1 MHTTSEWTIN
11 TFFLSFHLSFFLFLF
26 FGSVA
31 CFVLFFTIIHY
42 LILHLRVLY
51 GQTSNSLFIQKK
63 LTLPLLSYYSS
74 TVASEFLQLIIEQYL
89 KINAISVSDKINF
102 LFNTQLTITLELNIF
117 HHFYSLHTFDSNSN
131 SNLLQFIFYFG
142 VGNSPVDYLIV
153 SFDGS
158 LSFSLITSG
167 KCHSSFHVLMKYYKY
182 DTLLQ

>member
-1 MHTTSEWTIN
+1 MN
-11 TFFLSFHLSFFLFLF
+11 NRK
-26 FGSVA
+26 A
-31 CFVLFFTIIHY
+31 
-42 LILHLRVLY
+42 
-51 GQTSNSLFIQKK
+51 
-63 LTLPLLSYYSS
+63 
-74 TVASEFLQLIIEQYL
+74 VASEFLQLIIKQFQ
-89 KINAISVSDKINF
+89 KNNAISVSDKINF

-158 LSFSLITSG
+158 LSSSLITSG

-182 DTLLQ
+182 DTSLQ